1 RGRPDL
7 LPLPLA
13 GRRSPVAHQPEEPV
27 VSRGAAPERGT
38 VGEYREAP
46 VRICLVAQE
55 YPPDTARGGIGT
67 QTWNK
72 ARWLTR
78 LGHQMHV
85 LSASASRSTDVETR
99 VEDDVTVH
107 RLPPPSL
114 GLALYQPETYWLG
127 YSWAVF
133 GELRRLVERVGFD
146 LIDFPEYGGEG
157 FVYLLDR
164 TVWDWIPVVVQ
175 LHGPLSMFAERIGW
189 PEPSSVF
196 AQIGSMMEE

>member
-72 ARWLTR
+72 ARTLAR
-78 LGHQMHV
+78 LGHTVHV
-85 LSASASRSTDVETR
+85 LSCVAGPGADPLKT
-99 VEDDVTVH
+99 EDSGVTVH
-107 RLPPPSL
+107 RIQAPGEAFPVYE
-114 GLALYQPETYWLG
+114 AQTYWMG
-127 YSWAVF
+127 YSWAVL
-133 GELRRLVERVGFD
+133 GHL
-146 LIDFPEYGGEG
+146 
-157 FVYLLDR
+157 
-164 TVWDWIPVVVQ
+164 
-175 LHGPLSMFAERIGW
+175 
-189 PEPSSVF
+189 
-196 AQIGSMMEE
+196 